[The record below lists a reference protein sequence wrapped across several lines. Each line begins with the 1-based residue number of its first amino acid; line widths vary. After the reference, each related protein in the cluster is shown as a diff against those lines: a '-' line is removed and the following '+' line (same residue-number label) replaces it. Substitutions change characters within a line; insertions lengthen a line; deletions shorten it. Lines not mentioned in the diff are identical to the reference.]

1 MKKTTENNVI
11 RTLILNDQVSLTLAD
26 TTELVREGK
35 RLHGLTKGGA
45 ETLGKFLS
53 AATFM
58 SAALKEESGEISF
71 ALQCDGACQLCN
83 VSGNHAL
90 RIRGYLENGKAR
102 GGERELL
109 GSVGSFT
116 VIRDDGYSRPFVG
129 SCALPKNPTVDG
141 ILEEYYRVSEQLPTF
156 FGSVVDFDEEGEVLF
171 AGIAVL
177 QPLPFTDESTV
188 AALPKGDEL
197 KEIVR
202 KIPALG
208 LENVLKTEFSAKSDG
223 IKGSKATY
231 TCNCSREYLMQ
242 VLTSL
247 GEEQMRAIIRED
259 GAVRVHCHYCNTDYA
274 FGNSDADIIFKKGRQ

>member
-1 MKKTTENNVI
+1 MIKTMEKNVI
-11 RTLILNDQVSLTLAD
+11 RTLILDDQVSLTLAD
-26 TTELVREGK
+26 TTEIVREGK
-35 RLHGLTKGGA
+35 RLHGLSKGGA

-71 ALQCDGACQLCN
+71 ALQCDGEGELCN

-90 RIRGYLENGKAR
+90 RIRGYLENSNASGD
-102 GGERELL
+102 ESTIL
-109 GSVGSFT
+109 GNEGSFT

-129 SCALPKNPTVDG
+129 SCALPENPTVDG
-141 ILEEYYRVSEQLPTF
+141 ILEEYYLVSEQLPTY
-156 FGSVVDFDEEGEVLF
+156 FGSVVDFDEDGEVAF

-177 QPLPFTDESTV
+177 QPLPFTDESV
-188 AALPKGDEL
+188 VESLPKGESL
-197 KEIVR
+197 RAIVR
-202 KIPALG
+202 KIPVLG
-208 LENVLKTEFSAKSDG
+208 IENVAKTEFSAKSDG
-223 IKGSKATY
+223 IKGAKATY

-247 GEEQMRAIIRED
+247 GEGQMRAIIRED

-274 FGNSDADIIFKKGRQ
+274 FDDSDADLIFKKS

>member
-1 MKKTTENNVI
+1 MENII
-11 RTLILNDQVSLTLAD
+11 RTLVYGEQVSLTLAD
-26 TTELVREGK
+26 TTELVRRGK

-45 ETLGKFLS
+45 EVLGKFLS
-53 AATFM
+53 AAAFM

-71 ALQCDGACQLCN
+71 ALQCDGAGQLCN
-83 VSGNHAL
+83 VSGNYAL
-90 RIRGYLENGKAR
+90 RIRGYLENSGAS
-102 GGERELL
+102 GSEREIL
-109 GSVGSFT
+109 GSEGSFA

-129 SCALPKNPTVDG
+129 SCALPENPTVDG

-156 FGSVVDFDEEGEVLF
+156 IASVVDFDEDGEVSF

-177 QPLPFTDESTV
+177 QPLPFTLESTV
-188 AALPKGDEL
+188 AALPKGEAL
-197 KEIVR
+197 RAIVR
-202 KIPALG
+202 KIPLLG
-208 LENVLKTEFSAKSDG
+208 VENVAKTEFSAKSDG
-223 IKGSKATY
+223 IKGGKATY

-274 FGNSDADIIFKKGRQ
+274 FGDKDADLIFRK